1 MFGIM
6 GINNNL
12 NCTMIKKK
20 YSLLSFLLIFTYF
33 AGCGQQ
39 IMKDEGLESKSI
51 ENVGSST
58 EFKVVSVDPADGATN
73 VAQNKQVSFTF
84 NKPLLTYGASTS
96 TTCGD
101 NIFEFSY
108 QQNFSGTSCRS
119 IGNNCFD
126 GSSLYQIS
134 NNYKTITLCTNN
146 SFASGTKIYVRVSS
160 SGNNAVG
167 DLTTDDGTSFTE
179 FSSSFT
185 TN

>member
-1 MFGIM
+1 M
-6 GINNNL
+6 N
-12 NCTMIKKK
+12 IK
-20 YSLLSFLLIFTYF
+20 YQLIIFLIISIYLTS
-33 AGCGQQ
+33 CGQQ
-39 IMKDEGLESKSI
+39 IMKDEGLETKSI
-51 ENVGSST
+51 EDVESST

-84 NKPLLTYGASTS
+84 SKPLLTYGASDS

-108 QQNFSGTSCRS
+108 QSNFFIGTSYRS
-119 IGNNCFD
+119 IGNNCFG
-126 GSSLYQIS
+126 GSSFYQIS
-134 NNYKTITLCTNN
+134 NNYKTITLCTDN

>member
-1 MFGIM
+1 M

-20 YSLLSFLLIFTYF
+20 YSLISLIFLFNYL

-39 IMKDEGLESKSI
+39 LMKDEGLDTKSI
-51 ENVGSST
+51 EDVGSST
-58 EFKVVSVDPADGATN
+58 EFKVVSVDPADGAAN
-73 VAQNKQVSFTF
+73 VAQIKQVSFTF
-84 NKPLLTYGASTS
+84 SKPLLTFGASTS

-134 NNYKTITLCTNN
+134 NNYKTITLCTDN

-160 SGNNAVG
+160 SGNNVVG
-167 DLTTDDGTSFTE
+167 DLTTDDGTSFT
-179 FSSSFT
+179 
-185 TN
+185 

>member
-1 MFGIM
+1 M
-6 GINNNL
+6 NRN
-12 NCTMIKKK
+12 K
-20 YSLLSFLLIFTYF
+20 YYNILLFFLLIIL
-33 AGCGQQ
+33 ASCGQQ
-39 IMKDEGLESKSI
+39 LIKDEGLETKSI
-51 ENVGSST
+51 EDVGTSKK
-58 EFKVVSVDPADGATN
+58 FIVVSVDPADGETN

-84 NKPLLTYGASTS
+84 NKTLLTYGASTS

-134 NNYKTITLCTNN
+134 NNYKTITLCTDS

-167 DLTTDDGTSFTE
+167 NLTTDDGTSFTE